1 MAKKSNLNENK
12 NFPPGIEQKKKE
24 WGIPENA
31 EVQVIISEN
40 EEPQYRFYI
49 WGERE
54 TVNDKGEIVKEKVPI
69 TLKTISASEL

>member
-1 MAKKSNLNENK
+1 MMNLNENK
-12 NFPPGIEQKKKE
+12 NLPPGIEQKKKE
-24 WGIPENA
+24 LGIPENA

-54 TVNDKGEIVKEKVPI
+54 TIGADGKPVIEKVPI
-69 TLKTISASEL
+69 VLKTISASEL

>member
-1 MAKKSNLNENK
+1 MMNLNENK
-12 NFPPGIEQKKKE
+12 NLPQGIEQKKKE
-24 WGIPENA
+24 LGIPENA

-54 TVNDKGEIVKEKVPI
+54 TINDKGEIVKERVPI
-69 TLKTISASEL
+69 VLKTISASEL